1 MNVIWT
7 LSEYG
12 PITKIY
18 SSKEELVDAEGANLR
33 PNSVIYKNRIRDVDV
48 ASYVNIDSIM
58 VSIQA
63 SMKECGVVNYEL
75 PKPKQ
80 VESRALKSH
89 ICNWLINIPKF
100 PHQFIILDTES
111 VFLTIDDFSGKRR
124 MQLEAEKK
132 EADDIWF
139 C

>member
-1 MNVIWT
+1 MKVIWT

-18 SSKEELVDAEGANLR
+18 SSKEELVDTEGDNLR

-58 VSIQA
+58 NSIQA
-63 SMKECGVVNYEL
+63 SMSECGVVNYEL
-75 PKPKQ
+75 PRPKQ
-80 VESRALKSH
+80 VEARALKTH
-89 ICNWLINIPKF
+89 ICNWLTKLPNF
-100 PHQFIILDTES
+100 PHQFIILDSEA
-111 VFLTIDDFSGKRR
+111 VFLSIEDFKGERR
-124 MQLEAEKK
+124 KQLEKEKE